1 MYSHKND
8 LKLVRVLK
16 EKKKKKAHIL
26 SGLYFSS
33 SFYPLGF
40 MFSGFSQQTTQLE
53 MLKHFYIRA
62 ENPPE
67 SQGCG
72 KEKKYQLL

>member
-16 EKKKKKAHIL
+16 EKKTPKLIYYQVFISLLA
-26 SGLYFSS
+26 
-33 SFYPLGF
+33 FYPLGF
-40 MFSGFSQQTTQLE
+40 RFSGFSSQTTQLE

-67 SQGCG
+67 PQGCR
-72 KEKKYQLL
+72 KKKKIKLL